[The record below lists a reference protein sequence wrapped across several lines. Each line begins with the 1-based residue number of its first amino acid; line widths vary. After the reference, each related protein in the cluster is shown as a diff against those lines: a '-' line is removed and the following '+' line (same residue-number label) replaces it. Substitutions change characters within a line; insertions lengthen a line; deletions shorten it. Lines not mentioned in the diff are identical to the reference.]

1 MITTNRSV
9 PEPANRLS
17 VSPSQLRGQAAPGIK
32 TQSRPP
38 APAPHAQLEDK
49 VESSAA
55 DQDEGISLWKKA
67 ILGTMAGVAGFT
79 GIAQTANAA
88 PTQSVVTQS
97 TNTQDGMEVMVLP
110 HNTPRVDLIRRTHE
124 RYNRG
129 DFEERDE
136 PYSDVGVHIGGGIFH
151 DTNGNLALIPS
162 LAAGW
167 NDGITDFSR
176 VEASVPL
183 GYDDTIS
190 RFGNTVHFKDSPYSR
205 HVFVELSNRT
215 EVHHKGDVSTYE
227 LLGDGVQFRAEEG
240 LLWRVTQGPGGS
252 VLVDGPGDHDVT
264 VNYSSNGIDIRG
276 RRTHNQVHHD
286 ASRMAIRGSGTDYT
300 ATRYGDGSL
309 TRIEGG
315 FLNNSSTIRNGDH
328 IRIEGTFS
336 DRTIVVDPAS
346 VQQNQLTFQ
355 ELTRR
360 IEEAEPGYAAKH
372 PLVMAVLEYAVANP
386 GLVGE
391 GQDTEAII
399 RTGSR
404 IAAGGGALASGSAL
418 MTGAQALSLAENAQA
433 LGAAALASKAAAQA
447 AAQAGNLSQ
456 AASFAAEAQGFA
468 DQARSV
474 GSEAMRLGERA
485 QNTAQVA
492 RVMTGVAG
500 ALQVIDGGMDLHR
513 GASNKSVVE
522 GAKVITESMRE
533 MLSEQLTGAEL
544 EQSMED
550 YSKVM
555 SILRDL
561 ERNANKQITVGGLK
575 IGCGG
580 LMLISALAGGAVIP
594 PIIGAVGLACTV
606 GTMAYE
612 HWDEL
617 EAFFSGEPM
626 PEDRTLREVLPQPMQ
641 DEIII
646 RMDSPEPN

>member
-1 MITTNRSV
+1 MITTNRS
-9 PEPANRLS
+9 PQESGRLA
-17 VSPSQLRGQAAPGIK
+17 VSPSQLKGQTAPGVNSNSLPP
-32 TQSRPP
+32 TRP
-38 APAPHAQLEDK
+38 AQVKLEDK
-49 VESSAA
+49 VESAA
-55 DQDEGISLWKKA
+55 HQDEGLSLWKKA
-67 ILGTMAGVAGFT
+67 VLGTMAGVAGFA

-88 PTQSVVTQS
+88 PTQSIVTQDTS
-97 TNTQDGMEVMVLP
+97 AQDGLEVMVLP
-110 HNTPRVDLIRRTHE
+110 HNTPRVDLIRKTYE
-124 RYNRG
+124 RHDDRG
-129 DFEERDE
+129 QDRKES
-136 PYSDVGVHIGGGIFH
+136 YSDVGVHLGGGIFH
-151 DTNGNLALIPS
+151 DTNGNLSLVPS

-167 NDGITDFSR
+167 NDGITDFSQ
-176 VEASVPL
+176 VEATVPL

-205 HVFVELSNRT
+205 YVFVELSNRT
-215 EVHHKGDVSTYE
+215 EIHHRGDVETYE
-227 LLGDGVQFRAEEG
+227 LIGDGVQFRSEPG
-240 LLWRVTQGPGGS
+240 LLWRVTQGANGTI
-252 VLVDGPGDHDVT
+252 LVDGPGDQDVT
-264 VNYSSNGIDIRG
+264 LNYGRNGIDVRG
-276 RRTHNQVHHD
+276 QGISNQVHHD
-286 ASRMAIRGSGTDYT
+286 ANRLAIRGSGTDYT
-300 ATRYGDGSL
+300 ATRYGNGAL
-309 TRIEGG
+309 TEIDGG
-315 FLNNSSTIRNGDH
+315 FLNQSSIIRNGDH

-336 DRTIVVDPAS
+336 DRTIAVDPAS
-346 VQQNQLTFQ
+346 VNQNRLTFQ
-355 ELTRR
+355 QLTDR

-391 GQDTEAII
+391 GQDTESFI

-474 GSEAMRLGERA
+474 GSEAMRLGEKA

-522 GAKVITESMRE
+522 GAQVITESMRE
-533 MLSEQLTGAEL
+533 MLSETLTGAEL
-544 EQSMED
+544 EQTMED

-561 ERNANKQITVGGLK
+561 EKNANKQMTVGGLK

-617 EAFFSGEPM
+617 EAFFSGEPL
-626 PEDRTLREVLPQPMQ
+626 PEDRTLREVLPQPLH

-646 RMDSPEPN
+646 RMDSPDTN